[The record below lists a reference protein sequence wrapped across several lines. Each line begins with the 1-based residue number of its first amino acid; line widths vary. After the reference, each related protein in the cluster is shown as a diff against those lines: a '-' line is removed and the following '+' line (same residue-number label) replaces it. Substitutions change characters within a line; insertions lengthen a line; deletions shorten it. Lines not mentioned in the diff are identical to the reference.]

1 MLDKLQKQVCRTVGP
16 SVAASPE
23 PLAHRHNI
31 DSLSLF
37 YRYYFGRC
45 SFELIELVPLPCSRG
60 RSTRYFNKFHFSVT
74 IPTGYKDVCI
84 NISTNYFQLQ
94 LGLWN
99 YFPEECFTLTF
110 DLNGLKTRVTW
121 YFLYLDSWLTAFL
134 YTICL
139 FPFFSKSM
147 PCRPWYDVQVIA
159 CAHIITRANQEKRLW
174 RAMKSLP

>member
-16 SVAASPE
+16 SVAASLE

-37 YRYYFGRC
+37 YRYYLGRC

-94 LGLWN
+94 LGSGII
-99 YFPEECFTLTF
+99 F
-110 DLNGLKTRVTW
+110 LKSA
-121 YFLYLDSWLTAFL
+121 LL
-134 YTICL
+134 
-139 FPFFSKSM
+139 
-147 PCRPWYDVQVIA
+147 
-159 CAHIITRANQEKRLW
+159 
-174 RAMKSLP
+174 